1 MKIPSLCF
9 VTNTVNQG
17 KKIIYRIPANIPD
30 DSVFE
35 NLQEG
40 SEKKPYTSENLIE
53 TFLKN
58 TNIFGCIG
66 QNFFDYSLSFIAELF
81 FSK

>member
-58 TNIFGCIG
+58 TNICKNRFYHEF
-66 QNFFDYSLSFIAELF
+66 NAD
-81 FSK
+81 